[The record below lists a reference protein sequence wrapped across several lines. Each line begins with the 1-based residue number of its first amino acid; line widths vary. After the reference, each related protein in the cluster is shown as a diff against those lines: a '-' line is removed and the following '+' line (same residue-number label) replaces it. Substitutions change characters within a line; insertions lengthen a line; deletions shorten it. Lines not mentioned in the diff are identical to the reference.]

1 MKFSDLLNST
11 LPSQVENP
19 EDDTV
24 QESTLDEG
32 ANCGSCE
39 EDGCDSASTEED
51 GMEDPEVGEVNSDV
65 DSDDV
70 DDISN
75 SDDDDFDPDDMSDDE
90 IMALD
95 RELSGDAIDS
105 VLGDE
110 DEVSLDPEE
119 EIKAD
124 NMMSM
129 AATTLL
135 LNDELN
141 AQEKADFVNND
152 GAVNAAINE
161 GFMTDAD
168 VTMLAESSGLVTEGK
183 YNKKMIIR
191 LDAESKKKQLYALA
205 VNVSAAANHDPDY
218 VKLKKVMKMR
228 KILRAKLERK
238 YHAEATKRMKIY
250 FKRLSRSNAPA
261 LSKVGKKYS
270 K

>member
-11 LPSQVENP
+11 LPSQVKP
-19 EDDTV
+19 EDETV
-24 QESTLDEG
+24 QESVLTEG
-32 ANCGSCE
+32 ADCGSCDE
-39 EDGCDSASTEED
+39 GGCDTSTEED
-51 GMEDPEVGEVNSDV
+51 GIDDSEVGEVNSDV
-65 DSDDV
+65 DADDV

-75 SDDDDFDPDDMSDDE
+75 SDEDDDFDPDDLSDDE
-90 IMALD
+90 LMALD
-95 RELSGDAIDS
+95 KELSDDAIDS
-105 VLGDE
+105 VIDDE
-110 DEVSLDPEE
+110 DDNVSLDPEE

-168 VTMLAESSGLVTEGK
+168 VVMLAESSGLVTEGK

-261 LSKVGKKYS
+261 LAKVGKKYS